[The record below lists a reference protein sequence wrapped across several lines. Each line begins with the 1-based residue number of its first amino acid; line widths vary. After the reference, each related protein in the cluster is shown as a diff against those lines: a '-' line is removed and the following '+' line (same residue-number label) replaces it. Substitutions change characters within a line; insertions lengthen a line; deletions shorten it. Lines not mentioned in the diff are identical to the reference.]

1 GGSRCM
7 SPGCCRARP
16 RRRRSPL
23 RSRGPPPPPRGRAAA
38 RWLRRRG
45 WRGGTGRRS
54 TRPERRRSGPYSRRA
69 GWRWAPSDSR
79 RRRGGAG
86 GATAG
91 GAGRD
96 PQVTP
101 ASLVRARATQDPA
114 AHVESMP
121 MTNPAVAETKVTD
134 PGSKPLGTGDPAGHG
149 GLGAVV
155 VDGATA
161 VVVVLVDLRVLVLVV
176 VVRRGALVGDELH
189 DAAQT
194 ARTSTATTVGR
205 RR

>member
-1 GGSRCM
+1 
-7 SPGCCRARP
+7 
-16 RRRRSPL
+16 
-23 RSRGPPPPPRGRAAA
+23 
-38 RWLRRRG
+38 
-45 WRGGTGRRS
+45 
-54 TRPERRRSGPYSRRA
+54 
-69 GWRWAPSDSR
+69 
-79 RRRGGAG
+79 
-86 GATAG
+86 
-91 GAGRD
+91 
-96 PQVTP
+96 
-101 ASLVRARATQDPA
+101 
-114 AHVESMP
+114 

-134 PGSKPLGTGDPAGHG
+134 PGSKPLGTGDPAGTV

-205 RR
+205 RRRSGVIIMQSIVTRRMPPEQGPKSLLRGPFSGIDSAEKQNPLLASLVSGPPSKVLGAGPVIGGVAVS